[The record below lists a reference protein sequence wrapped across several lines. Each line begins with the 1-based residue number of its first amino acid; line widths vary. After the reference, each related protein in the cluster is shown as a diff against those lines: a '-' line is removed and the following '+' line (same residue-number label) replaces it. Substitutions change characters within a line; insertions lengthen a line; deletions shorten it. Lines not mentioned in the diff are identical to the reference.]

1 MIYII
6 IYVAHLIFKKI
17 LTYISDILIQ
27 ILPWII
33 LDYRLYVYW
42 INRVNC
48 EYLKHENYISIPN
61 IHIIDSYAI
70 IVLYITLISK
80 IMCMVVIKIV
90 CCCIH
95 NLLQLSIIYEIKLWK
110 SIARESVALFFG
122 VLWILDS
129 RYICWEVENSWA
141 INKWS

>member
-1 MIYII
+1 M
-6 IYVAHLIFKKI
+6 

-80 IMCMVVIKIV
+80 IMCMVVIKIL
-90 CCCIH
+90 CCIRNSLVLYMKLNYG
-95 NLLQLSIIYEIKLWK
+95 NLLLQRECCFILW
-110 SIARESVALFFG
+110 STVITRQQIHLLGGGELMG
-122 VLWILDS
+122 
-129 RYICWEVENSWA
+129 
-141 INKWS
+141 INKWSYTLGQ